1 LNRDLG
7 WDTAGVFAAIIFAGG
22 RATRLG
28 GVDKVMIEVDGVTL
42 LERSLRAVG
51 DADPVV
57 VVGPRRDVSRAVVW
71 VREDPPGA
79 GPVAALRIGVDALAG
94 LPGRT
99 QVAVL
104 AGDLVGIDGRTVPRL
119 RSTLDDVDGAGVVLV
134 DGDGYVQW
142 MHGVWWLHALRGA
155 QAGKS
160 LKSVLGA
167 LPYVTL
173 PERAG
178 ESADVDTP
186 DDLHSGHTGD
196 PFA

>member
-1 LNRDLG
+1 
-7 WDTAGVFAAIIFAGG
+7 VFAAIIFAGG

-42 LERSLRAVG
+42 LDRSLRAVG

-71 VREDPPGA
+71 AREDPPGA
-79 GPVAALRIGVDALAG
+79 GPVAALRVGVDALAG

-104 AGDLVGIDGRTVPRL
+104 AGDLVGIDGQTVPRL
-119 RSTLDDVDGAGVVLV
+119 RSTLDDVAKAGVVLV

-142 MHGVWWLHALRGA
+142 MHGVWWLDALRGA